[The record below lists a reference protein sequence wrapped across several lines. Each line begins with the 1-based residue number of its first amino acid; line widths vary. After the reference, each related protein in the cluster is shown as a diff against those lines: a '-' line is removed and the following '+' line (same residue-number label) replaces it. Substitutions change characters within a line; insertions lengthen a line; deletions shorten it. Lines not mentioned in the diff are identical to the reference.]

1 MEKAFWNYTEPVTYR
16 VIVVKLLKVEETPM
30 HWQNAFE
37 GEHRQ
42 VVEITHN
49 GRAFMIDNA
58 DGSGLL
64 KLEAGG
70 GPGSMS
76 RHVGTFE
83 FIGDV
88 PLEMAQQWSP
98 QKCHVINKQVDSWQ
112 QTNHPE
118 MHKKM
123 EALKASWAASPMKK
137 MADDARKK
145 AKNN

>member
-1 MEKAFWNYTEPVTYR
+1 MNKAFWNYDEPVTYR

-49 GRAFMIDNA
+49 GKSFMIDNA
-58 DGSGLL
+58 DGSGIS
-64 KLEAGG
+64 KLEARG
-70 GPGSMS
+70 GPWSMS
-76 RHVGTFE
+76 RHIGAFE

-98 QKCHVINKQVDSWQ
+98 QKCAIIDKQVDSWQ
-112 QTNHPE
+112 ETNHPE
-118 MHKKM
+118 MYKRM
-123 EALKASWAASPMKK
+123 QALKAAWAGSPMKK
-137 MADDARKK
+137 MADDARKSLK
-145 AKNN
+145 K